1 MENPTNC
8 PLPPRRFHSKFQ
20 RLLFTLSSTYILAAI
35 AALILVLSYAVFF
48 TVNYAKQEQ
57 FKQTA
62 IPTTAIIT
70 NFEVIS
76 HTSKNKNINT
86 YRYTLSYPC
95 KDKTCAGNLRF
106 TAQQLSPNINKSIG
120 EKLQILLNSNDNT
133 DIRYVTE
140 LNQYNLKP
148 NLIIILLF
156 TLIAAFTIRYQRA
169 IRIKTLP
176 LFEMGLP
183 AFATITKTNRSG
195 LSTSEKSFVQYHLAF
210 VAFDGNTYNATTTA
224 KPYFWGKKK
233 DDILVLYNLNNPE
246 ENIIPD
252 TFESSPIC
260 NADSTLS
267 LNPSNNI
274 ITSMFG
280 LCLGLFILACIISY
294 AYFF

>member
-8 PLPPRRFHSKFQ
+8 PLPPRRFRSKFAE
-20 RLLFTLSSTYILAAI
+20 LLFSLSSTYILAAI

-48 TVNYAKQEQ
+48 TVNYAEQER
-57 FKQTA
+57 FMQTA
-62 IPTTAIIT
+62 IPTTATIK
-70 NFEVIS
+70 NFEL
-76 HTSKNKNINT
+76 TYKRYKNETT
-86 YRYTLSYPC
+86 YVYNYTLDYPC
-95 KDKTCAGNLRF
+95 KN
-106 TAQQLSPNINKSIG
+106 NICTGYLTLEKKHLTVDMAVAIG
-120 EKLQILLNSNDNT
+120 EKLQVLLNSNDDT
-133 DIRYVTE
+133 DIRYITE

-210 VAFDGNTYNATTTA
+210 AAFDGNTYNATTTA

-294 AYFF
+294 AYLF